1 MLNYIWFGFLAF
13 GFITGIINGRIEM
26 VTRAALESAG
36 KAVVLSLELLGI
48 MCLWTGLMRIAE
60 KSGLIRIIA
69 RAATPLLKILFPDV
83 PKNNPAMTSIVMN
96 LTANFL
102 GLGNA
107 ATPLGI
113 RAMNELQKL
122 NKNCG
127 SASDAMCMFAVLN
140 TAAVQLIPATIIA
153 IRAAAGSANP
163 SDVISSIWPVSLCT
177 VICAVLSAIFFSRM
191 KGRKRRVKWKQ

>member
-36 KAVVLSLELLGI
+36 KAVELSLQLLGI
-48 MCLWTGLMRIAE
+48 MCLWSGLMHIAE
-60 KSGLIRIIA
+60 KSGLVRIIA
-69 RAATPLLKILFPDV
+69 RAATPILKMLFPDV
-83 PKNNPAMTSIVMN
+83 PENNPAMASIVMN

-140 TAAVQLIPATIIA
+140 TAAVQLIPTTIIA
-153 IRAAAGSANP
+153 IRAAAGSVSP
-163 SDVISSIWPVSLCT
+163 SDVIGSIWLVSLCT
-177 VICAVLSAIFFSRM
+177 VTSAVLSAIFFSRM

>member
-36 KAVVLSLELLGI
+36 KAVELSLQLLGI
-48 MCLWTGLMRIAE
+48 MCLWSGLMHIAE
-60 KSGLIRIIA
+60 KSGLVRIIA
-69 RAATPLLKILFPDV
+69 RAATPILKMLFPDV
-83 PKNNPAMTSIVMN
+83 PENNPAMASIVMN

-102 GLGNA
+102 DWECGHS
-107 ATPLGI
+107 LGI

-140 TAAVQLIPATIIA
+140 TAAVQLIPTTIIA
-153 IRAAAGSANP
+153 IRAAAGSVSP
-163 SDVISSIWPVSLCT
+163 SDVIGSIWLVSLCT
-177 VICAVLSAIFFSRM
+177 VTSAVLSAIFFSRM